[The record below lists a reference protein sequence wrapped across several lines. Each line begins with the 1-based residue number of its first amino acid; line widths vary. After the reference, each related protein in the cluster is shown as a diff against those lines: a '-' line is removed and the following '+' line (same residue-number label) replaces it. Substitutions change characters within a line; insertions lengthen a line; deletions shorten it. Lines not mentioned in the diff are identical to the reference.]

1 MNLGKEKVERIKN
14 LKTFK
19 IQKDFHYS
27 SVSFLFLGLFI
38 LAGYILQIQFGA
50 NSELMS
56 LVQISG
62 GILFAGVVLTVLPL
76 WSITIP
82 LIIAIW
88 LSVIAQIEGSY
99 IYLLGLGSFGIIF
112 SASIQLVYQWDKVVI
127 LRAGK
132 FKKVHGP
139 GLFLLI
145 PLLDRIAAF
154 VDTRIRVTDFTAEK
168 TLTNDTVPVHVD
180 ALAFWMIWEPK
191 QAVLEVEDY
200 FEAVSLS
207 GQTALRDAIGK
218 HDLTT
223 LLSERDELGKE
234 IQKKLDAKTNP
245 WGITILSIEIT
256 EIIIPKGLEDAMSK
270 EAQSVREKK
279 SRIILAD
286 AEVEVAAK
294 FEDAAKIYSQDPTAL
309 QLRAMNMVY
318 EGLKSNNSLML
329 MPSSALDNMNLG
341 TVMGTA
347 AFDKVKNLPEQ
358 DINKNEPA
366 LNDDKEEGGKR

>member
-14 LKTFK
+14 LKSFK

-38 LAGYILQIQFGA
+38 LAGYILQVRFGA
-50 NSELMS
+50 DRELMS

-62 GILFAGVVLTVLPL
+62 GILFAGVVMTMLPL

-82 LIIAIW
+82 LLIIIW
-88 LSVIAQIEGSY
+88 LGVIAQIEGSY
-99 IYLLGLGSFGIIF
+99 IYLLGIGSIGIIF

-132 FKKVHGP
+132 FRKVHGP
-139 GLFLLI
+139 GLFFLI
-145 PLLDRIAAF
+145 PLLDRIASF

-180 ALAFWMIWEPK
+180 ALAFWMIWDPK

-218 HDLTT
+218 HNLAT
-223 LLSERDELGKE
+223 LLAERDELGKE
-234 IQKKLDAKTNP
+234 IQQKLDAKTNP
-245 WGITILSIEIT
+245 WGISILSIEIT
-256 EIIIPKGLEDAMSK
+256 EIIIPKELEDAMSK
-270 EAQSVREKK
+270 QAQAEREKK
-279 SRIILAD
+279 SRVILAD

-294 FEDAAKIYSQDPTAL
+294 FEKAAEIYSKDPTAL

-318 EGLKSNNSLML
+318 EGLKQNNSMML

-347 AFDKVKNLPEQ
+347 AFEKVKNLPVQ
-358 DINKNEPA
+358 DNKTNKPA
-366 LNDDKEEGGKR
+366 LDENKEEGGKR

>member
-1 MNLGKEKVERIKN
+1 MNLMHNREERVKN
-14 LKTFK
+14 LKGFK
-19 IQKDFHYS
+19 IQKDFHFS

-38 LAGYILQIQFGA
+38 MAGYLLQVNYGASSDLMAIVQVSGAILG
-50 NSELMS
+50 
-56 LVQISG
+56 
-62 GILFAGVVLTVLPL
+62 AGVVLTVLPL
-76 WSITIP
+76 WSMVIFV
-82 LIIAIW
+82 IIAIQ
-88 LSVIAQIEGSY
+88 LNVIALIPGSY
-99 IYLLGLGSFGIIF
+99 FWLTFIGSAGIVI

-132 FKKVHGP
+132 FRKVHGP
-139 GLFLLI
+139 GLFFLV

-218 HDLTT
+218 HKLAT
-223 LLSERDELGKE
+223 LLAEREELGNE
-234 IQKKLDAKTNP
+234 IQQKLDAKTNP

-256 EIIIPKGLEDAMSK
+256 EIIIPKELEDAMSK
-270 EAQSVREKK
+270 QAQAEREKK
-279 SRIILAD
+279 SRVILGE

-294 FEDAAKIYSQDPTAL
+294 FEEAALKYSGNPTAL

-318 EGLKSNNSLML
+318 EGLKHNNSMML

-341 TVMGTA
+341 AVLGTA
-347 AFDKVKNLPEQ
+347 ALNKVKDLQGQE
-358 DINKNEPA
+358 ITNKPVLE
-366 LNDDKEEGGKR
+366 DKDMGGEK

>member
-14 LKTFK
+14 LKSFK

-38 LAGYILQIQFGA
+38 LAGYVLQVQFGA
-50 NSELMS
+50 DQELMS

-62 GILFAGVVLTVLPL
+62 GVLYAGLILTFLPM
-76 WSITIP
+76 WSVTIP
-82 LIIAIW
+82 LIIILW
-88 LSVIAQIEGSY
+88 LVVIAYIDGSY
-99 IYLLGLGSFGIIF
+99 IYLLGLGSLGVLF
-112 SASIQLVYQWDKVVI
+112 SASIQMVYQWDKVVI

-132 FKKVHGP
+132 FRKVHGP
-139 GLFLLI
+139 GLFILVPLI
-145 PLLDRIAAF
+145 DRIASF

-180 ALAFWMIWEPK
+180 ALAFWMIWDPK

-223 LLSERDELGKE
+223 LLAERDELGKE
-234 IQKKLDAKTNP
+234 IQKKLDGKTNP
-245 WGITILSIEIT
+245 WGISILSIEIT
-256 EIIIPKGLEDAMSK
+256 EIIIPKDLEDSMSK
-270 EAQSVREKK
+270 QAQSEREKK
-279 SRIILAD
+279 SRVILAD
-286 AEVEVAAK
+286 AEVEVASR
-294 FEDAAKIYSQDPTAL
+294 FEEAAKIYSKDPTAL

-318 EGLKSNNSLML
+318 EGIKSNNSLML

-358 DINKNEPA
+358 DIKNDIPT
-366 LNDDKEEGGKR
+366 LDDKEEGGKR

>member
-1 MNLGKEKVERIKN
+1 MSLVNKKVERIKN
-14 LKTFK
+14 IKTFK
-19 IQKDFHYS
+19 LQRDFGFS

-38 LAGYILQIQFGA
+38 VAGYILQTQFGDA
-50 NSELMS
+50 KELIP

-62 GILFAGVVLTVLPL
+62 GILFAGVILTLIPL
-76 WSITIP
+76 WSVTIF
-82 LIIAIW
+82 IIIMMW
-88 LSVIAQIEGSY
+88 LQVTAFIDGTY
-99 IYLLGLGSFGIIF
+99 YYLMGLGSVGIIF

-139 GLFLLI
+139 GLFFLFPLI
-145 PLLDRIAAF
+145 DRIAAF
-154 VDTRIRVTDFTAEK
+154 IDTRIRVTDFTAEK

-180 ALAFWMIWEPK
+180 ALAFWMIWDPK

-223 LLSERDELGKE
+223 LLAERDELGKE

-256 EIIIPKGLEDAMSK
+256 EIIIPKDFSP
-270 EAQSVREKK
+270 
-279 SRIILAD
+279 I
-286 AEVEVAAK
+286 
-294 FEDAAKIYSQDPTAL
+294 
-309 QLRAMNMVY
+309 
-318 EGLKSNNSLML
+318 
-329 MPSSALDNMNLG
+329 
-341 TVMGTA
+341 
-347 AFDKVKNLPEQ
+347 
-358 DINKNEPA
+358 
-366 LNDDKEEGGKR
+366 

>member
-19 IQKDFHYS
+19 IQKDFSYS

-38 LAGYILQIQFGA
+38 LAGYILQVRFGYD
-50 NSELMS
+50 SELMP
-56 LVQISG
+56 LVQVSS
-62 GILFAGVVLTVLPL
+62 GILFAGVILTVLPL
-76 WSITIP
+76 WSVTI
-82 LIIAIW
+82 LMIIGLW
-88 LSVIAQIEGSY
+88 LGVIAQIEGSY
-99 IYLLGLGSFGIIF
+99 LYLLGLGTVGIIF
-112 SASIQLVYQWDKVVI
+112 SASLQLVYQWDKVVI

-139 GLFLLI
+139 GLFFLI

-180 ALAFWMIWEPK
+180 ALAFWMIWDPK

-256 EIIIPKGLEDAMSK
+256 EIIIPQGLEDAMSK
-270 EAQSVREKK
+270 EAQSEREKR
-279 SRIILAD
+279 SRVILAD
-286 AEVEVAAK
+286 AEVEIAGK
-294 FEDAAKIYSQDPTAL
+294 FEQASKIYSKDPTAL

-318 EGLKSNNSLML
+318 EGLKQNNSMML

-341 TVMGTA
+341 ALLGTA
-347 AFDKVKNLPEQ
+347 ALEKVKNLE
-358 DINKNEPA
+358 
-366 LNDDKEEGGKR
+366 DKE

>member
-14 LKTFK
+14 LKTYK

-27 SVSFLFLGLFI
+27 SVSFLFLGIFI
-38 LAGYILQIQFGA
+38 LAGYILQVRFGYD
-50 NSELMS
+50 SELMP
-56 LVQISG
+56 LVQISS
-62 GILFAGVVLTVLPL
+62 GILFAGVVLTIVPL
-76 WSITIP
+76 WSVTI
-82 LIIAIW
+82 LMIIGLW
-88 LSVIAQIEGSY
+88 LGVIAQIEGSY
-99 IYLLGLGSFGIIF
+99 VYLLGLGSFGIIF
-112 SASIQLVYQWDKVVI
+112 SASLQLVYQWDKVVI

-180 ALAFWMIWEPK
+180 ALAFWMIWDPR

-245 WGITILSIEIT
+245 WGVSILSIEIT
-256 EIIIPKGLEDAMSK
+256 EIIIPQGLEDAMSK

-294 FEDAAKIYSQDPTAL
+294 FEEAAKVYSKNPTAL

-318 EGLKSNNSLML
+318 EGLKQNNSLML

-347 AFDKVKNLPEQ
+347 ALDQVKKFSEN
-358 DINKNEPA
+358 DPA
-366 LNDDKEEGGKR
+366 DEKE

>member
-1 MNLGKEKVERIKN
+1 MNLGKEKVDRIKN
-14 LKTFK
+14 LKSFK

-38 LAGYILQIQFGA
+38 VAGYILQVQFGA
-50 NSELMS
+50 DQELMS

-62 GILFAGVVLTVLPL
+62 GVLYAGLILTFLPM
-76 WSITIP
+76 WSVTIP
-82 LIIAIW
+82 LIIILW
-88 LSVIAQIEGSY
+88 LVVIAYIDGSY
-99 IYLLGLGSFGIIF
+99 VYLLGLGSLGIIF
-112 SASIQLVYQWDKVVI
+112 SASIQMVYQWDKVVI

-132 FKKVHGP
+132 FRKVHGP
-139 GLFLLI
+139 GLFFLVPLI
-145 PLLDRIAAF
+145 DRIAAF

-180 ALAFWMIWEPK
+180 ALAFWMIWDPK

-223 LLSERDELGKE
+223 LLAERDELGKE
-234 IQKKLDAKTNP
+234 IQKKLDSKTNP
-245 WGITILSIEIT
+245 WGISILSIEIT
-256 EIIIPKGLEDAMSK
+256 EIIIPKDLEDSMSK
-270 EAQSVREKK
+270 QAQSEREKK
-279 SRIILAD
+279 SRVILAD

-294 FEDAAKIYSQDPTAL
+294 FEQAAKIYSKDPTAL

-318 EGLKSNNSLML
+318 EGIKSNNSLML

-358 DINKNEPA
+358 DNKNNIPT
-366 LNDDKEEGGKR
+366 LDDDKEEGGKR